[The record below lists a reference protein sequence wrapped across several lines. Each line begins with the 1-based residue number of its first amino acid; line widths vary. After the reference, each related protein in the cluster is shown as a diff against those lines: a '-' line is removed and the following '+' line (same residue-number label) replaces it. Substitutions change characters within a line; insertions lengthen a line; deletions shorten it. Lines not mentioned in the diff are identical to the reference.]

1 MSVSSLKGGV
11 GKTTVALGLASAAF
25 ARGLRTLVVDLDPQC
40 DASTGL
46 GAIGEFRETVADV
59 LQNPKHNIVHRS
71 IVASTWGKVQ
81 AGHIDVMIGSPR
93 ALKFDTP
100 NPTIRDVW
108 KLEEALSRIE
118 KEYDLVLIDTPPSIN
133 GLTRTAWV
141 ASDRVLI
148 VSEPSI
154 FSVVAAD
161 RAMRAI
167 EELRKGLTPRLQ
179 ALGVVINRLRPQSK
193 EHAYRAHELEEMFRE
208 NLMTVQIEERATI
221 QQAQGAARPIHTW
234 PGDHAA
240 ELANIFDEILATALE
255 SFQQPENSK
264 RIKLDKKYS
273 RISKIMRG
281 QNLDAVLELESLQ
294 SDSFAA
300 AGDSPL
306 SELGISELG
315 TSETGFDLPTQP
327 AKPINL
333 DNLTALEK
341 LEALA
346 MLELDQQNE
355 QKKNEES

>member
-1 MSVSSLKGGV
+1 MHVLSVSSLKGGV

-71 IVASTWGKVQ
+71 IVSSTWGKVQ
-81 AGHIDVMIGSPR
+81 SGHIDVMIGSPR
-93 ALKFDTP
+93 ALQFDTP

-108 KLEEALSRIE
+108 KLEEALSRVE
-118 KEYDLVLIDTPPSIN
+118 KDYDLVILDTPPSIN

-179 ALGVVINRLRPQSK
+179 ALGVVINRMRPQSK
-193 EHAYRAHELEEMFRE
+193 EHTYRAQELQDMFKE
-208 NLMTVQIEERATI
+208 NLMAVVIEERATI

-240 ELANIFDEILATALE
+240 ELAKIFDEILASALA
-255 SFQQPENSK
+255 SFMEPYDKQRAKQ
-264 RIKLDKKYS
+264 DKKMS

-281 QNLDAVLELESLQ
+281 QNLDAVLQLESLQ
-294 SDSFAA
+294 DE
-300 AGDSPL
+300 SPL
-306 SELGISELG
+306 QLIPTASGDG
-315 TSETGFDLPTQP
+315 LPTGP
-327 AKPINL
+327 VVTSALPVDLSKM
-333 DNLTALEK
+333 TAIEQ

-346 MLELDQQNE
+346 SLDLGPIQPNPLD
-355 QKKNEES
+355 K